1 VEIDTAQIN
10 GATVIKPN
18 GPLAKADADQFKGIA
33 IEAGMSTPGRII
45 LDASAVP
52 FADSRGLEVL
62 LDITEEI
69 QREHNDVLLL
79 AENNDTLREVM
90 ELTGIAGDFEFFEDV
105 AAAAGSFE

>member
-1 VEIDTAQIN
+1 MEIETEQVE

-18 GPLAKADADQFKGIA
+18 GPLAKADADEFKGIA
-33 IEAGMSTPGRII
+33 IEAGNKTPGRII

-62 LDITEEI
+62 LDITEDI
-69 QREHNDVLLL
+69 QRECNDVLLV
-79 AENNDTLREVM
+79 AESNDTLREVM

-105 AAAAGSFE
+105 ASAVGSLE